1 MEMRIEELQ
10 QAHLS
15 IDLPVLPVD
24 ICKMVDALWY
34 HFDTQTTNLIMT
46 VQTVHKIAMEV
57 FAEAWNL
64 GIINVGKLQDLAGK
78 VFLQFMM
85 QMAATA
91 VK

>member
-15 IDLPVLPVD
+15 IDLPVLHVD

-34 HFDTQTTNLIMT
+34 HFDTQTTNLIIT
-46 VQTVHKIAMEV
+46 VQTVHKMAMEV
-57 FAEAWNL
+57 FAEVSNL
-64 GIINVGKLQDLAGK
+64 GIINIGKLQDLAGK

-91 VK
+91 GK

>member
-1 MEMRIEELQ
+1 MRVEELQ

-24 ICKMVDALWY
+24 ICKIVDALWY
-34 HFDTQTTNLIMT
+34 DFDTQTTNLI
-46 VQTVHKIAMEV
+46 VQTHKMATEV

-85 QMAATA
+85 QMAAMA
-91 VK
+91 GK

>member
-1 MEMRIEELQ
+1 MEMHIEELQ

-15 IDLPVLPVD
+15 IDLSVLPVD
-24 ICKMVDALWY
+24 ICKIVDALWY
-34 HFDTQTTNLIMT
+34 DFDTQTTNLI
-46 VQTVHKIAMEV
+46 VQTVHKMATEV

-91 VK
+91 GK

>member
-1 MEMRIEELQ
+1 MEMHIEELQ

-15 IDLPVLPVD
+15 IDLSVLPVD
-24 ICKMVDALWY
+24 ICKIVDALWY
-34 HFDTQTTNLIMT
+34 DFDTQTTNLI
-46 VQTVHKIAMEV
+46 VQTVHKMATEV

-85 QMAATA
+85 QMAAMA
-91 VK
+91 GK

>member
-1 MEMRIEELQ
+1 MRIEELQ

-15 IDLPVLPVD
+15 IDLPILPVD
-24 ICKMVDALWY
+24 ICKIVDALWY
-34 HFDTQTTNLIMT
+34 DFDTQTTNLI
-46 VQTVHKIAMEV
+46 VQTVHKMATEV

-91 VK
+91 GK